1 MWGLNPSLFRE
12 KLQILSYLWLQ
23 DATPVMRFMARLCF
37 SLCYL
42 YRCSFF
48 FLICQ
53 MCSCHSAALR
63 FLRGN
68 CSMCSCGLGMSMG
81 VGEFRI
87 FLYYHLEPEVL
98 FGFVHLNS
106 TLVFRNKL
114 CFKVGDSLYFLSS
127 FQCLF
132 SNLGYFVTASSPSF
146 LKKITITPVSSF
158 YAYDDMRSICS
169 SEPSLGDR
177 HFFSSVSELQREMW
191 IIQKVYQF
199 KPECS
204 FG

>member
-1 MWGLNPSLFRE
+1 MLVFKVRRLKANFASVCLKSYEALCGVWILHSSGRSSKFWATSGCRMPRQWWGL
-12 KLQILSYLWLQ
+12 WQ
-23 DATPVMRFMARLCF
+23 DCVSASATYIDAV
-37 SLCYL
+37 
-42 YRCSFF
+42 FF

-127 FQCLF
+127 F
-132 SNLGYFVTASSPSF
+132 
-146 LKKITITPVSSF
+146 
-158 YAYDDMRSICS
+158 
-169 SEPSLGDR
+169 
-177 HFFSSVSELQREMW
+177 
-191 IIQKVYQF
+191 
-199 KPECS
+199 
-204 FG
+204 